1 MKWIICSCLLT
12 LVPLQGLI
20 AEQVLQSEVYF
31 SPNPEFFSP
40 LLFLIHQEKEL
51 IQIAASRL
59 TDNQIQRALME
70 ASQRGVPIEIIL
82 DMKTPA
88 VNKLVKRLYRDNNR
102 IWIYRKVKEKKNRM
116 VMNHKFCICKAQ
128 KTVWNGSCSFSP
140 SSKRHCEHA
149 LLIRQG
155 DIVKQFGEE
164 FEKLKQKSTL
174 LDKSSFSN

>member
-1 MKWIICSCLLT
+1 MKWIIYSCFLSI
-12 LVPLQGLI
+12 VPLQGI
-20 AEQVLQSEVYF
+20 FAEQSVQSEVYF

-59 TDNQIQRALME
+59 TDNQIQRALMQ
-70 ASQRGVPIEIIL
+70 ASERGVPIEIIL
-82 DMKTPA
+82 DTKTPA
-88 VNKLVKRLYRDNNR
+88 INKLMKRLYRENSR
-102 IWIYRKVKEKKNRM
+102 IWMYPEVREKKNRRL
-116 VMNHKFCICKAQ
+116 MNHKFCICKGQ
-128 KTVWNGSCSFSP
+128 ETVWNASCSFSP

-155 DIVKQFGEE
+155 NIVKQFTEE

-174 LDKSSFSN
+174 LEKRSFSN